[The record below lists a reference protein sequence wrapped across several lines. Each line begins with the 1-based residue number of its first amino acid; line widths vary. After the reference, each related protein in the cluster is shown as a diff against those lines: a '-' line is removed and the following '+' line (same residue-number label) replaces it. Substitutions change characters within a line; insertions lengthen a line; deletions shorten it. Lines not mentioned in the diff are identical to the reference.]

1 MRETHSAR
9 VGLGTRIGRLPHVVG
24 LGLLTL
30 LLLAAVSFAFPPF
43 LEVDNVKSLLDDT
56 ALLIMLAVGEM
67 FVLLT
72 RSVDLSVAA
81 NAALTGM
88 VVALFNAAHPG
99 AGMLPVIVIA
109 IVMGAVL
116 GAFNGILVWKLR
128 IPSIVVTLGTL
139 SAYRGLVYIV
149 SGGAWV
155 NSGQMSPMFLGL
167 VRVPILGVSVLS
179 WIGFLVAV
187 AAFLFLR
194 FSVSGRNLYAAG
206 NNPNA
211 AAYAGIDVGRMQF
224 LAFVLSGAIAGLAGY
239 LWVARFAVAY
249 TDVASGFEL
258 QVIAA
263 CVIGGVSIT
272 GGVGG
277 VVGVVLG
284 GLFLGIIKN
293 ALPVVGISPFW
304 QMAVSGLVITVAVVL
319 NAGARRHEGRRILEE
334 SEAGA

>member
-1 MRETHSAR
+1 MPN
-9 VGLGTRIGRLPHVVG
+9 LLGRLKGLPHEAG

-30 LLLAAVSFAFPPF
+30 LLLALVTIAFPRF
-43 LEVDNVKSLLDDT
+43 LVIDNLKSLVDDT

-99 AGMLPVIVIA
+99 AGIVPVLVIA

-116 GAFNGILVWKLR
+116 GLINGLLVWKVR

-139 SAYRGLVYIV
+139 SVFRGCVYVV

-155 NSGQMSPMFLGL
+155 NSGQMSALFLGF
-167 VRVPILGVSVLS
+167 VRLPVLGISVLS
-179 WIGFLVAV
+179 WIGVITAV
-187 AAFLFLR
+187 LAWLFLKYA
-194 FSVSGRNLYAAG
+194 VSGRNLYAAG

-211 AAYAGIDVGRMQF
+211 AAYAGIDVGQMQC

-277 VVGVVLG
+277 VLGVVLG

-293 ALPVVGISPFW
+293 ALPVVGISPFF
-304 QMAVSGLVITVAVVL
+304 QMAVSGLVITIAVIL
-319 NAGARRHEGRRILEE
+319 NAGTYRKSHGRKILERA
-334 SEAGA
+334 EAAP

>member
-1 MRETHSAR
+1 MHNLSAR
-9 VGLGTRIGRLPHVVG
+9 LKGLPHEAG

-30 LLLAAVSFAFPPF
+30 LLLALVTIAFPRF
-43 LEVDNVKSLLDDT
+43 LVIDNIKSLVDDT

-99 AGMLPVIVIA
+99 AGIVPVLVIA
-109 IVMGAVL
+109 IIMGGVL
-116 GAFNGILVWKLR
+116 GLINGLLVWRVR

-139 SAYRGLVYIV
+139 SVYRGCVYVV

-155 NSGQMSPMFLGL
+155 NSGQMSPLFLGF
-167 VRVPILGVSVLS
+167 VRIPILGISVLS
-179 WIGFLVAV
+179 WIGFIVAML
-187 AAFLFLR
+187 AYLFLKYT
-194 FSVSGRNLYAAG
+194 VAGRNLYAAG

-211 AAYAGIDVGRMQF
+211 AAYAGIDVGRMQC

-277 VVGVVLG
+277 VAGVVLG

-293 ALPVVGISPFW
+293 ALPVVGISPFF
-304 QMAVSGLVITVAVVL
+304 QMAVSGLVITIAVIL
-319 NAGARRHEGRRILEE
+319 NAGTYRKSHGRKILERA
-334 SEAGA
+334 EAAP

>member
-1 MRETHSAR
+1 MPN
-9 VGLGTRIGRLPHVVG
+9 LLTRLKGLPHEAG
-24 LGLLTL
+24 LGLLTVV
-30 LLLAAVSFAFPPF
+30 LLALVTIAFPRF
-43 LEVDNVKSLLDDT
+43 LVIDNVKSLVDDT

-72 RSVDLSVAA
+72 RGVDLSVAA

-99 AGMLPVIVIA
+99 AGIVPVLVIA
-109 IVMGAVL
+109 VAMGAAL
-116 GAFNGILVWKLR
+116 GLINGVLVWKVR

-139 SAYRGLVYIV
+139 SVYRGCVYVV

-155 NSGQMSPMFLGL
+155 NSGQMSQLFLGF
-167 VRVPILGVSVLS
+167 VRIPILGISVLS
-179 WIGFLVAV
+179 WIGIIVAV
-187 AAFLFLR
+187 LGYLFLKYA
-194 FSVSGRNLYAAG
+194 VAGRNLYAAG

-211 AAYAGIDVGRMQF
+211 ATYAGIDVGRMQCM
-224 LAFVLSGAIAGLAGY
+224 AFVLSGAIAGLAGY

-277 VVGVVLG
+277 VLGVVLG

-293 ALPVVGISPFW
+293 ALPVVGISPFF
-304 QMAVSGLVITVAVVL
+304 QMAVSGLVITIAVIL
-319 NAGARRHEGRRILEE
+319 NAGTYRKSHGRKILERA
-334 SEAGA
+334 EAAP

>member
-1 MRETHSAR
+1 MPKLLRNRKS
-9 VGLGTRIGRLPHVVG
+9 LPHEVG

-30 LLLAAVSFAFPPF
+30 LLLALVTIAFPRF
-43 LEVDNVKSLLDDT
+43 LVIDNIKSLVDDT

-72 RSVDLSVAA
+72 RGVDLSVAA

-88 VVALFNAAHPG
+88 VVALFNAHYPG
-99 AGMLPVIVIA
+99 AGILPVIVIA
-109 IVMGAVL
+109 LVMGAAL
-116 GAFNGILVWKLR
+116 GLFNGLLVWRVR

-139 SAYRGLVYIV
+139 SVYRGCVYIV

-155 NSGQMSPMFLGL
+155 NSGQMSPFFLSF
-167 VRVPILGVSVLS
+167 VRFPILGVSVLS
-179 WIGFLVAV
+179 WIGILVAV
-187 AAFLFLR
+187 LAWAFLR
-194 FSVSGRNLYAAG
+194 YTVAGRNLYAAG

-211 AAYAGIDVGRMQF
+211 AAYAGIDVGRMQC

-277 VVGVVLG
+277 VLGVVIG

-293 ALPVVGISPFW
+293 ALPVVGISPFF
-304 QMAVSGLVITVAVVL
+304 QMAVSGLVITIAVIL
-319 NAGARRHEGRRILEE
+319 NAGTYRKSHGRKILERA
-334 SEAGA
+334 EASS

>member
-1 MRETHSAR
+1 MRRFSVKT
-9 VGLGTRIGRLPHVVG
+9 LPHEAG
-24 LGLLTL
+24 LGLLII
-30 LLLAAVSFAFPPF
+30 LLLALVTIAFPRF
-43 LEVDNVKSLLDDT
+43 LVPDNVKSLFDDT

-88 VVALFNAAHPG
+88 VVALFNAHHPG
-99 AGMLPVIVIA
+99 AGILPVLLIA
-109 IVMGAVL
+109 LAMGAAL
-116 GAFNGILVWKLR
+116 GLFNGLLVWRLR

-139 SAYRGLVYIV
+139 SVYRGSVYLV

-155 NSGQMSPMFLGL
+155 NSGQMSPQFLGF
-167 VRVPILGVSVLS
+167 VRAPILGISVLS
-179 WIGFLVAV
+179 WIGLIVAV
-187 AAFLFLR
+187 AGWLYLR
-194 FSVSGRNLYAAG
+194 YAVSGRNLYAAG

-211 AAYAGIDVGRMQF
+211 AAYAGIDVGRMQC
-224 LAFVLSGAIAGLAGY
+224 LAFVLSGAIAGLSGY

-249 TDVASGFEL
+249 TDIASGFEL

-277 VVGVVLG
+277 VLGVVLG
-284 GLFLGIIKN
+284 ALFLGIIKN
-293 ALPVVGISPFW
+293 ALPVVGISPFF
-304 QMAVSGLVITVAVVL
+304 QMAVSGLVITVAVIL
-319 NAGARRHEGRRILEE
+319 NAGSYRKSHGRRILERV
-334 SEAGA
+334 EAAS

>member
-1 MRETHSAR
+1 MRRFSVKT
-9 VGLGTRIGRLPHVVG
+9 LPHEAG
-24 LGLLTL
+24 LGLLII
-30 LLLAAVSFAFPPF
+30 LLLALVTIAFPRF
-43 LEVDNVKSLLDDT
+43 LVPDNVKSLFDDT

-88 VVALFNAAHPG
+88 VVALFNAHHPG
-99 AGMLPVIVIA
+99 AGILPVLLIA
-109 IVMGAVL
+109 LAMGAAL
-116 GAFNGILVWKLR
+116 GLFNGLLVWRLR

-139 SAYRGLVYIV
+139 SVYRGSVYLV

-155 NSGQMSPMFLGL
+155 NSGQMSPQFLGF
-167 VRVPILGVSVLS
+167 VRAPILGISVLS
-179 WIGFLVAV
+179 WIGLIVAV
-187 AAFLFLR
+187 AGWLYLKYA
-194 FSVSGRNLYAAG
+194 VSGRNLYAAG

-211 AAYAGIDVGRMQF
+211 AAYAGIDVGRMQC
-224 LAFVLSGAIAGLAGY
+224 LAFVLSGAIAGLSGY

-249 TDVASGFEL
+249 TDIASGFEL

-277 VVGVVLG
+277 VLGVVLG
-284 GLFLGIIKN
+284 ALFLGIIKN
-293 ALPVVGISPFW
+293 ALPVVGISPFF
-304 QMAVSGLVITVAVVL
+304 QMAVSGLVITVAVIL
-319 NAGARRHEGRRILEE
+319 NAGSYRKSHGRRILERV
-334 SEAGA
+334 EAAS

>member
-1 MRETHSAR
+1 MRKFPRTQKS
-9 VGLGTRIGRLPHVVG
+9 IPHEVG
-24 LGLLTL
+24 LGLLTIL
-30 LLLAAVSFAFPPF
+30 LLSAVTIAFPRF
-43 LEVDNVKSLLDDT
+43 LVIDNVKSLFDDT

-67 FVLLT
+67 FVLIT
-72 RSVDLSVAA
+72 RGVDLSVAA

-88 VVALFNAAHPG
+88 VVALFNAHHPG
-99 AGMLPVIVIA
+99 AGIVPVLVIA
-109 IVMGAVL
+109 VVMGAAL
-116 GAFNGILVWKLR
+116 GLFNGLLVWRLR

-139 SAYRGLVYIV
+139 SVYRGCVYLV

-155 NSGQMSPMFLGL
+155 NSGQMSPLFLNF
-167 VRVPILGVSVLS
+167 VRMPILGVSVLS
-179 WIGFLVAV
+179 WIGLLVAV
-187 AAFLFLR
+187 LGWLYLR
-194 FSVSGRNLYAAG
+194 YAISGRNLYAAG

-211 AAYAGIDVGRMQF
+211 AAYAGIDVGRMQC

-249 TDVASGFEL
+249 TDIASGFEL

-277 VVGVVLG
+277 VGGVVLG

-293 ALPVVGISPFW
+293 ALPVVGISPFF
-304 QMAVSGLVITVAVVL
+304 QMAVSGLVITVAVIL
-319 NAGARRHEGRRILEE
+319 NAGTYRKSHGRRILERA
-334 SEAGA
+334 EAAS

>member
-1 MRETHSAR
+1 MPS
-9 VGLGTRIGRLPHVVG
+9 LLTRLKGLPHEAG

-30 LLLAAVSFAFPPF
+30 LLLALVTIAFPRF
-43 LEVDNVKSLLDDT
+43 IVIDNLKSLVDDT

-72 RSVDLSVAA
+72 RGVDLSVAA

-88 VVALFNAAHPG
+88 VVALFNAGHPG
-99 AGMLPVIVIA
+99 AGIVPVLVIA
-109 IVMGAVL
+109 VAMGAAL
-116 GAFNGILVWKLR
+116 GLINGLLVWKVR

-139 SAYRGLVYIV
+139 SVFRGCVYVV

-155 NSGQMSPMFLGL
+155 NSGQMSPLFLGF
-167 VRVPILGVSVLS
+167 VRIPVLGISALS
-179 WIGFLVAV
+179 WIGIIVAV
-187 AAFLFLR
+187 LAYLFLKYA
-194 FSVSGRNLYAAG
+194 VAGRNLYAAG

-211 AAYAGIDVGRMQF
+211 ATYAGIDVGRMQC

-277 VVGVVLG
+277 VLGVVLG

-293 ALPVVGISPFW
+293 ALPVVGISPFF
-304 QMAVSGLVITVAVVL
+304 QMAVSGLVITIAVIL
-319 NAGARRHEGRRILEE
+319 NAGTYRKSHGRKILERA
-334 SEAGA
+334 EAAL

>member
-1 MRETHSAR
+1 MPN
-9 VGLGTRIGRLPHVVG
+9 LLTRLKRLPHEAG
-24 LGLLTL
+24 LGLLTVV
-30 LLLAAVSFAFPPF
+30 LLALVTIAFPRF
-43 LEVDNVKSLLDDT
+43 LVIDNVKSLVDDT

-72 RSVDLSVAA
+72 RGVDLSVAA

-99 AGMLPVIVIA
+99 AGIVPVLVIA
-109 IVMGAVL
+109 VAMGAAL
-116 GAFNGILVWKLR
+116 GLINGVLVWKVR

-139 SAYRGLVYIV
+139 SVYRGCVYVV

-155 NSGQMSPMFLGL
+155 NSGQMSQLFLGF
-167 VRVPILGVSVLS
+167 VRIPILGISVLS
-179 WIGFLVAV
+179 WIGIIVAV
-187 AAFLFLR
+187 LGYLFLKYA
-194 FSVSGRNLYAAG
+194 VAGRNLYAAG

-211 AAYAGIDVGRMQF
+211 ATYAGIDVGRMQCM
-224 LAFVLSGAIAGLAGY
+224 AFVLSGAIAGLAGY

-277 VVGVVLG
+277 VLGVVLG

-293 ALPVVGISPFW
+293 ALPVVGISPFF
-304 QMAVSGLVITVAVVL
+304 QMAVSGLVITIAVIL
-319 NAGARRHEGRRILEE
+319 NAGTYRKSHGRKILERA
-334 SEAGA
+334 EAAP

>member
-1 MRETHSAR
+1 MPN
-9 VGLGTRIGRLPHVVG
+9 LLTRLKGLPHEAG
-24 LGLLTL
+24 LGLLTVV
-30 LLLAAVSFAFPPF
+30 LLALVTIAFPRF
-43 LEVDNVKSLLDDT
+43 LVIDNVKSLVDDT

-72 RSVDLSVAA
+72 RGVDLSVAA

-99 AGMLPVIVIA
+99 AGIVPVLVIA
-109 IVMGAVL
+109 VAMGAAL
-116 GAFNGILVWKLR
+116 GLINGALVWKVR

-139 SAYRGLVYIV
+139 SVYRGCVYVV

-155 NSGQMSPMFLGL
+155 NSGQMSQLFLGF
-167 VRVPILGVSVLS
+167 VRIPILGISVLS
-179 WIGFLVAV
+179 WIGIIVAV
-187 AAFLFLR
+187 LGYLFLKYA
-194 FSVSGRNLYAAG
+194 VAGRNLYAAG

-211 AAYAGIDVGRMQF
+211 ATYAGIDVGRMQCM
-224 LAFVLSGAIAGLAGY
+224 AFVLSGAIAGLAGY

-277 VVGVVLG
+277 VLGVVLG

-293 ALPVVGISPFW
+293 ALPVVGISPFF
-304 QMAVSGLVITVAVVL
+304 QMAVSGLVITIAVIL
-319 NAGARRHEGRRILEE
+319 NAGTYRKSHGRKILERA
-334 SEAGA
+334 EAAP

>member
-1 MRETHSAR
+1 MHSLSAR
-9 VGLGTRIGRLPHVVG
+9 LKGLPHEAG
-24 LGLLTL
+24 LGLLTI
-30 LLLAAVSFAFPPF
+30 LLLALVTIAFPRF
-43 LEVDNVKSLLDDT
+43 LVIDNIKSLVDDT

-72 RSVDLSVAA
+72 RGVDLSVAA

-99 AGMLPVIVIA
+99 AGIVPVLVIA
-109 IVMGAVL
+109 ILMGAAL
-116 GAFNGILVWKLR
+116 GLINGLLVWKVR

-139 SAYRGLVYIV
+139 SVYRGCVYVV

-155 NSGQMSPMFLGL
+155 NSGQMSSLFLGF
-167 VRVPILGVSVLS
+167 VRIPVLGISVLS
-179 WIGFLVAV
+179 WIGIIV
-187 AAFLFLR
+187 AFLAYLFLK
-194 FSVSGRNLYAAG
+194 FTISGRNLYAAG

-211 AAYAGIDVGRMQF
+211 AAYAGIDVGRMQC
-224 LAFVLSGAIAGLAGY
+224 LAFILSGAIAGLAGY

-277 VVGVVLG
+277 VLGVVLG

-293 ALPVVGISPFW
+293 ALPVVGISPFF
-304 QMAVSGLVITVAVVL
+304 QMAVSGLVITIAVIL
-319 NAGARRHEGRRILEE
+319 NAGTYRKSHGRKILERA
-334 SEAGA
+334 EAAP

>member
-1 MRETHSAR
+1 MPDLLAR
-9 VGLGTRIGRLPHVVG
+9 LKALPHEAG

-30 LLLAAVSFAFPPF
+30 LLLALVTIAFPRF
-43 LEVDNVKSLLDDT
+43 VVIDNLKSLVDDT

-72 RSVDLSVAA
+72 RGVDLSVAA

-88 VVALFNAAHPG
+88 VVALFNAGHPG
-99 AGMLPVIVIA
+99 AGIVPVLVIA
-109 IVMGAVL
+109 IVMGAAL
-116 GAFNGILVWKLR
+116 GLINGLLVWKVR

-139 SAYRGLVYIV
+139 SVFRGCVYVV

-155 NSGQMSPMFLGL
+155 NSGQMSALFLGF
-167 VRVPILGVSVLS
+167 VRLQVLGISVLS
-179 WIGFLVAV
+179 WIGIIVAV
-187 AAFLFLR
+187 LAFLFLKYT
-194 FSVSGRNLYAAG
+194 VSGRNLYAAG

-211 AAYAGIDVGRMQF
+211 AAYAGIDVGRMQC

-293 ALPVVGISPFW
+293 ALPVVGISPFF
-304 QMAVSGLVITVAVVL
+304 QMAVSGLVITIAVIL
-319 NAGARRHEGRRILEE
+319 NAGTYRKSHGRKILERG
-334 SEAGA
+334 EAAP

>member
-1 MRETHSAR
+1 MPNLLAR
-9 VGLGTRIGRLPHVVG
+9 LRGLPHEAG

-30 LLLAAVSFAFPPF
+30 LLLTLVTIAFPRF
-43 LEVDNVKSLLDDT
+43 VVIDNLKSLVDDT

-72 RSVDLSVAA
+72 RGVDLSVAA

-88 VVALFNAAHPG
+88 VVALFNAGHPG
-99 AGMLPVIVIA
+99 AGIAPVLVIA
-109 IVMGAVL
+109 IAMGAAL
-116 GAFNGILVWKLR
+116 GLINGLLVWKLR

-139 SAYRGLVYIV
+139 SVFRGCVYVV

-155 NSGQMSPMFLGL
+155 NSGQMSPLFLSF
-167 VRVPILGVSVLS
+167 VRIPILGISVLS
-179 WIGFLVAV
+179 WIGIIVAV
-187 AAFLFLR
+187 LAYLFLKYT
-194 FSVSGRNLYAAG
+194 VSGRNLYAAG

-211 AAYAGIDVGRMQF
+211 AAYAGIDVGRMQC

-277 VVGVVLG
+277 VLGVVLG

-293 ALPVVGISPFW
+293 ALPVVGISPFF
-304 QMAVSGLVITVAVVL
+304 QMAVSGLVITIAVIL
-319 NAGARRHEGRRILEE
+319 NAGAYRKSHGRKILERA
-334 SEAGA
+334 EAAP

>member
-1 MRETHSAR
+1 MHKLSAR
-9 VGLGTRIGRLPHVVG
+9 LRALPHEAG
-24 LGLLTL
+24 LALLTV
-30 LLLAAVSFAFPPF
+30 LLLALVTSAFPRF
-43 LEVDNVKSLLDDT
+43 LTVDNVKSLFDDT

-88 VVALFNAAHPG
+88 VVALFNAHHPG
-99 AGMLPVIVIA
+99 AGIVPVLIIA
-109 IVMGAVL
+109 VVMGGAL
-116 GAFNGILVWKLR
+116 GLINGLLVWR
-128 IPSIVVTLGTL
+128 VNIPSIVVTLGTL
-139 SAYRGLVYIV
+139 SVYRGCVYVV

-155 NSGQMSPMFLGL
+155 NSGQMSPFFLGF
-167 VRVPILGVSVLS
+167 VRVPILGISVLS
-179 WIGFLVAV
+179 WIGIIVAV
-187 AAFLFLR
+187 LAYLFLR
-194 FSVSGRNLYAAG
+194 YTVPGRNLYAAG

-211 AAYAGIDVGRMQF
+211 AAYAGIDVGRMQCM
-224 LAFVLSGAIAGLAGY
+224 AFVLSGAIAGLAGY

-249 TDVASGFEL
+249 TDIASGFEL

-293 ALPVVGISPFW
+293 ALPVVGISPFF
-304 QMAVSGLVITVAVVL
+304 QMAVSGLVITIAVIL
-319 NAGARRHEGRRILEE
+319 NAGTYRKSHGRKILERA
-334 SEAGA
+334 EAGP

>member
-1 MRETHSAR
+1 MPKILGAR
-9 VGLGTRIGRLPHVVG
+9 RGLPHEVG

-30 LLLAAVSFAFPPF
+30 LLLALVTVAFPRF
-43 LEVDNVKSLLDDT
+43 LVIDNLKSLVDDT

-72 RSVDLSVAA
+72 RGVDLSVAA
-81 NAALTGM
+81 NAAFTGM
-88 VVALFNAAHPG
+88 VVALFNAHYPG
-99 AGMLPVIVIA
+99 AGILPVLIIA
-109 IVMGAVL
+109 VAMGAAL
-116 GAFNGILVWKLR
+116 GLFNGFLVWKVR

-139 SAYRGLVYIV
+139 SVYRGCVYLA

-155 NSGQMSPMFLGL
+155 NSGQMSPLFLSF
-167 VRVPILGVSVLS
+167 VRFPILGISVLS
-179 WIGFLVAV
+179 WIGLIVAV
-187 AAFLFLR
+187 LAFLFLR
-194 FSVSGRNLYAAG
+194 FTISGRNLYAAG

-211 AAYAGIDVGRMQF
+211 AAYAGIDVGRMQC

-277 VVGVVLG
+277 VVGVVIG

-293 ALPVVGISPFW
+293 ALPVVGISPFF
-304 QMAVSGLVITVAVVL
+304 QMAVSGFVITVAVIL
-319 NAGARRHEGRRILEE
+319 NAGTYRKSHGRKILERA
-334 SEAGA
+334 EASS

>member
-1 MRETHSAR
+1 MPNASSLRRGLPHE
-9 VGLGTRIGRLPHVVG
+9 VGLA
-24 LGLLTL
+24 LLTL
-30 LLLAAVSFAFPPF
+30 LLLAIVTTAFPRF
-43 LEVDNVKSLLDDT
+43 LVIDNVKSLFDDT

-88 VVALFNAAHPG
+88 VVALFNAHYPG
-99 AGMLPVIVIA
+99 AGILPVLVIA
-109 IVMGAVL
+109 VAL
-116 GAFNGILVWKLR
+116 GAGLGLINGLLVWRLR

-139 SAYRGLVYIV
+139 SVYRGSVYLV

-155 NSGQMSPMFLGL
+155 NSGQMSPFFLSF
-167 VRVPILGVSVLS
+167 VRAPILGVSVLS
-179 WIGFLVAV
+179 WIGIVTAILAWIYLKY
-187 AAFLFLR
+187 A
-194 FSVSGRNLYAAG
+194 VSGRNLYAAG

-211 AAYAGIDVGRMQF
+211 AAYAGIDVGRMQC

-293 ALPVVGISPFW
+293 ALLVVGISPFF
-304 QMAVSGLVITVAVVL
+304 QMAVSGLVITVAVIL
-319 NAGARRHEGRRILEE
+319 NAGSYRKSHGRKILERTE
-334 SEAGA
+334 VAS

>member
-1 MRETHSAR
+1 MRKAFGAR
-9 VGLGTRIGRLPHVVG
+9 KGLPHEVS

-30 LLLAAVSFAFPPF
+30 LLLAAVTTEFPRF
-43 LEVDNVKSLLDDT
+43 LAIDNVKSLFDDT

-72 RSVDLSVAA
+72 RGVDLSVAA

-88 VVALFNAAHPG
+88 VVALFNAHHPG
-99 AGMLPVIVIA
+99 AGIVPVLVIA
-109 IVMGAVL
+109 VMMGAAL
-116 GAFNGILVWKLR
+116 GLINGLLVWRLR

-139 SAYRGLVYIV
+139 SVYRGCVYVV

-155 NSGQMSPMFLGL
+155 NSGQMSPFFLSF
-167 VRVPILGVSVLS
+167 VRIPVLGVSVLS
-179 WIGFLVAV
+179 WIGILVAV
-187 AAFLFLR
+187 VAWAYLR
-194 FSVSGRNLYAAG
+194 FAISGRNLYAAG
-206 NNPNA
+206 NNPTA
-211 AAYAGIDVGRMQF
+211 AAYAGIDVGRMQC

-272 GGVGG
+272 GGVGE
-277 VVGVVLG
+277 VLSVVLG

-293 ALPVVGISPFW
+293 ALPVVGISPFF
-304 QMAVSGLVITVAVVL
+304 QMAVSGLVITIAVIL
-319 NAGARRHEGRRILEE
+319 NAGTYRKSHGRRILERAE
-334 SEAGA
+334 VTS